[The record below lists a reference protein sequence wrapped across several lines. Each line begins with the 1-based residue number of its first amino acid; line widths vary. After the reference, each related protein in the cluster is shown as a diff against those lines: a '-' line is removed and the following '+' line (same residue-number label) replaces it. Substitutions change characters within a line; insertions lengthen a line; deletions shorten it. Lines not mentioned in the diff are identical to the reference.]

1 MYLSAADLT
10 ASAIIRLPFDNL
22 AVSSVMSGITTS
34 WISLHIDRTSS
45 SMTSCFLR
53 STIKTLPLPTP
64 STPYFSRGPTHLPCS
79 MSSPEYDGKRF
90 NVTSKT
96 VEGLQR
102 LDAAGVSVWWLTIN
116 GSDRCRTERSTLFR
130 PPVCRVR
137 LATDFTVARI
147 ELGES
152 LQENWYLCSTVRDV
166 HWCVCQKKR
175 ILLVDRAGL
184 DVPTETAQEILRL

>member
-1 MYLSAADLT
+1 
-10 ASAIIRLPFDNL
+10 
-22 AVSSVMSGITTS
+22 MSGITTF

-53 STIKTLPLPTP
+53 STIKTLRLPTP

-90 NVTSKT
+90 NVTSRT
-96 VEGLQR
+96 VKGLQR

-152 LQENWYLCSTVRDV
+152 LQGNWYLCSTVRDV
-166 HWCVCQKKR
+166 HWCVCQRKR

-184 DVPTETAQEILRL
+184 DVPTETAQGILRL